1 MCEFLNNFLSQ
12 KCDLLIDC
20 PRWYHDNGRTNFHK
34 IFFFMVKSVIIHP
47 KYNLGMNNHNIP
59 PVWSVAVKVSV
70 MLVMLMVLKVLKVL
84 MLIHVL
90 HWDLDPVVLSDWL
103 DVPVWEGD
111 TLHQAGLEEGQDCQT
126 VELSSG
132 PALSLTSTTT
142 CPRNSWHNTG
152 QSSTRNLATF
162 MAPTFMGSNSSLD

>member
-1 MCEFLNNFLSQ
+1 
-12 KCDLLIDC
+12 
-20 PRWYHDNGRTNFHK
+20 
-34 IFFFMVKSVIIHP
+34 MVKSVIIHP
-47 KYNLGMNNHNIP
+47 KYNLGINNNTIP

-70 MLVMLMVLKVLKVL
+70 MLVMLVMLMVLKVLKVL
-84 MLIHVL
+84 MLVHVL

-132 PALSLTSTTT
+132 PALSLSSTTT
-142 CPRNSWHNTG
+142 CPRTSWHNTG
-152 QSSTRNLATF
+152 QSSTRNLAIF
-162 MAPTFMGSNSSLD
+162 MDPTFMGSNFKSGLGKPPFLPYGLVQTFAEPFPNWRFQMNID